1 MGKRSID
8 CLGQYPG
15 QFFCAGCFTF
25 WCWSNTVICCLG
37 APTTTDPN
45 NVVLPHLPQEFALSY
60 MFTIL
65 VTILCGAGVLWF
77 GSLLRGSV
85 SCGHSGSK
93 WKLEG
98 ATKSASSISN
108 SAVLV
113 MNGVGNE
120 HMEKHSSMVEEL
132 VPEITHHALS
142 YLDYKS
148 LCRVSMTNSAMRRVA
163 NDDSAW
169 RALYHKDF
177 TVEQD
182 SVIPRNGWK
191 AHYAVTKA
199 VSEINRNFYKKF
211 KAKSLRGMSRLWLK
225 ADYVKC
231 IHPGGELLSGYEV
244 IMENWRVVFNWS
256 QRYDFQLKDV
266 RVRVVG
272 DMAWVTAK
280 EFVNASRQPLLAT
293 NCYELHDGQW
303 FIVHHHSSPQME
315 GGGADFQLF
324 V

>member
-1 MGKRSID
+1 MVRPVSREAIPDDVLQLFGAALRRGNKTVMVVVVHQYSYE
-8 CLGQYPG
+8 LG
-15 QFFCAGCFTF
+15 
-25 WCWSNTVICCLG
+25 
-37 APTTTDPN
+37 
-45 NVVLPHLPQEFALSY
+45 
-60 MFTIL
+60 
-65 VTILCGAGVLWF
+65 
-77 GSLLRGSV
+77 
-85 SCGHSGSK
+85 
-93 WKLEG
+93 
-98 ATKSASSISN
+98 
-108 SAVLV
+108 
-113 MNGVGNE
+113 E

-191 AHYAVTKA
+191 SHYAVTKA

-231 IHPGGELLSGYEV
+231 IHPGGELLSGYDV